1 MELMTD
7 IELSDK
13 KLDVERE
20 RILKD
25 LIEKMQKNDT
35 NLDTKGLDALVKM
48 AIEQTKKE
56 TKDGTDNKN
65 STDEDR

>member
-1 MELMTD
+1 
-7 IELSDK
+7 
-13 KLDVERE
+13 
-20 RILKD
+20 
-25 LIEKMQKNDT
+25 MQKNDT